1 MNFVQTLRKRS
12 ELQPGVPA
20 LIDRCFSRDRV
31 LTYSGLN
38 RLVDFLSIQLR
49 EAELLPGDRILFGL
63 DPGQEMYGYLLAAL
77 EIGAVP
83 ILYGDSKP
91 HEEFI
96 SWIAALGPKA
106 ALIPRRGW
114 VASHF
119 DAALKKIPTKIVVG
133 RVRPQVRLLRLGK
146 LGTLEES
153 LPDAVALY
161 YLVSQ
166 ASGHIGLRAWSQSQ
180 LHRSVQFLVSE
191 LKLKAGEIDLC
202 ASPLNLIANVAAGLT
217 SVIACR
223 SQRSTE
229 RQVEKFKPT
238 RVVAESKLI
247 RWLLRKSTS
256 PLHRVF
262 ITNAPLAQEEVEYF
276 RARNHRASIE
286 LVFCEDLPLAGIS
299 LKEYE
304 QDGTATL
311 VGCFF
316 TAVQARVSS
325 VAPDHGTPAALQAAP
340 NDLAL
345 ETVGQLLVRA
355 EFLPTRQ
362 SLSDLSAG
370 VAVISVSANGV
381 WHPTGVVG
389 YFDDQSRFWLIERT
403 FQ

>member
-20 LIDRCFSRDRV
+20 LIDRSFSRDRV

-286 LVFCEDLPLAGIS
+286 LVFCEDLPLAGVS

-304 QDGTATL
+304 QNGTATL

-325 VAPDHGTPAALQAAP
+325 VVPDNSTSAVLESAP

-355 EFLPTRQ
+355 EFLPMRQ

-370 VAVISVSANGV
+370 VAIISVSANGV
-381 WHPTGVVG
+381 WHPTGAVG

>member
-49 EAELLPGDRILFGL
+49 EAKLSPGDRILFGL
-63 DPGQEMYGYLLAAL
+63 DPGQEMYGYLLAAF

-91 HEEFI
+91 HEEFV
-96 SWIAALGPKA
+96 SWIGALEPKA
-106 ALIPRRGW
+106 ALLPQRGW
-114 VASHF
+114 VGAHF

-133 RVRPQVRLLRLGK
+133 RRVRSQVRLLRLGK

-153 LPDAVALY
+153 SPEAVALY

-166 ASGHIGLRAWSQSQ
+166 ESGHMGLRAWSQRQ
-180 LHRSVQFLVSE
+180 LHSSVQFLVSE

-202 ASPLNLIANVAAGLT
+202 ASPLNLAANVAAGLT

-223 SQRSTE
+223 SRRSTE

-238 RVVAESKLI
+238 RIAAESKLI

-262 ITNAPLAQEEVEYF
+262 ITNAPLTQEEVDYF
-276 RARNHRASIE
+276 RARNHRADIE
-286 LVFCEDLPLAGIS
+286 LIFCEDLPLAGVS

-304 QDGTATL
+304 QDGNATL
-311 VGCFF
+311 VGSFF
-316 TAVQARVSS
+316 TAVQARLSNSAPGKGGS
-325 VAPDHGTPAALQAAP
+325 VADQS
-340 NDLAL
+340 DVAL
-345 ETVGQLLVRA
+345 ETIGRLLVRA

-362 SLSDLSAG
+362 SLSDLSTG
-370 VAVISVSANGV
+370 VAVISVSANEV
-381 WHPTGVVG
+381 WHSTGAVG
-389 YFDDQSRFWLIERT
+389 YFDEQSRFWLIERT
-403 FQ
+403 SQ

>member
-31 LTYSGLN
+31 LTFSGLN

-83 ILYGDSKP
+83 ILYGDSRP

-114 VASHF
+114 VGAHF

-146 LGTLEES
+146 LGTLEEA

-262 ITNAPLAQEEVEYF
+262 ITNAPLPQEEVEYF

-325 VAPDHGTPAALQAAP
+325 VAPDHGAQAALQAAP

>member
-114 VASHF
+114 VASQF

>member
-1 MNFVQTLRKRS
+1 
-12 ELQPGVPA
+12 
-20 LIDRCFSRDRV
+20 
-31 LTYSGLN
+31 
-38 RLVDFLSIQLR
+38 
-49 EAELLPGDRILFGL
+49 
-63 DPGQEMYGYLLAAL
+63 MYGYLLAAL

-91 HEEFI
+91 QEEFI
-96 SWIAALGPKA
+96 SWIGALGPKA

-114 VASHF
+114 VGAHF
-119 DAALKKIPTKIVVG
+119 DAALKKIPTKIVVS

-180 LHRSVQFLVSE
+180 LHSSVQFLVSE

-223 SQRSTE
+223 SHRSTE

-247 RWLLRKSTS
+247 RWLFRKSTS

-262 ITNAPLAQEEVEYF
+262 ITNAPLTQEDVEYF
-276 RARNHRASIE
+276 RARNHRANIE
-286 LVFCEDLPLAGIS
+286 LVFCEDLPLAGVS
-299 LKEYE
+299 LKEFE
-304 QDGTATL
+304 QNGTATL

-325 VAPDHGTPAALQAAP
+325 VVPDNSTSAILRSVP

-355 EFLPTRQ
+355 EFLPMRQ

-370 VAVISVSANGV
+370 VAIISVSADGV
-381 WHPTGVVG
+381 WHPTGAVG

>member
-38 RLVDFLSIQLR
+38 RLVDCLSIQLR

-83 ILYGDSKP
+83 ILCGDSKP

-96 SWIAALGPKA
+96 SWIGALGPKA

-114 VASHF
+114 VGAHF
-119 DAALKKIPTKIVVG
+119 DDALKKIPTKIVVG

-180 LHRSVQFLVSE
+180 LHSSVQFLVSE

-223 SQRSTE
+223 SHRSTE

-238 RVVAESKLI
+238 RVVADSKLI
-247 RWLLRKSTS
+247 RWLFRKSTS

-262 ITNAPLAQEEVEYF
+262 ITNAPLTQEEVEYF
-276 RARNHRASIE
+276 RARNHRANIE
-286 LVFCEDLPLAGIS
+286 LVFCEDLPLAGVS

-304 QDGTATL
+304 QNGTATL

-325 VAPDHGTPAALQAAP
+325 VATGNGTSDGLQSEP
-340 NDLAL
+340 SDLAL

-362 SLSDLSAG
+362 SLSDLSTG
-370 VAVISVSANGV
+370 VAVISVPANGV

-389 YFDDQSRFWLIERT
+389 YFDDQNRFWLIERT

>member
-31 LTYSGLN
+31 LTFSGLN

-83 ILYGDSKP
+83 ILYGDSRP

-114 VASHF
+114 VGAHF

-146 LGTLEES
+146 LGTLEEA

-262 ITNAPLAQEEVEYF
+262 ITNAPLPQEEVEYF

-325 VAPDHGTPAALQAAP
+325 VAPDHGAQAALQAAP

-403 FQ
+403 FR

>member
-63 DPGQEMYGYLLAAL
+63 DPGQEMYGYLFAAL

-83 ILYGDSKP
+83 ILYGDSRP

-114 VASHF
+114 VGAHF

-133 RVRPQVRLLRLGK
+133 RIRPQVRLLRLGK
-146 LGTLEES
+146 LGTLEEA

-180 LHRSVQFLVSE
+180 LHRSVQFLLSE

-262 ITNAPLAQEEVEYF
+262 ITNAPLPQEEVEYF

-325 VAPDHGTPAALQAAP
+325 VAPDHGAPAALQAAP

-403 FQ
+403 FR

>member
-49 EAELLPGDRILFGL
+49 EAKLLPGDRILFGL

>member
-31 LTYSGLN
+31 LTYAGLN

-114 VASHF
+114 VGAHF
-119 DAALKKIPTKIVVG
+119 DAALKKIPTKIIVS

-146 LGTLEES
+146 LGTLEDS
-153 LPDAVALY
+153 LPDSVALY

-166 ASGHIGLRAWSQSQ
+166 ASGHIALRAWSQSQ
-180 LHRSVQFLVSE
+180 LHSSVQFLVSE

-276 RARNHRASIE
+276 RARNHRANIE

-325 VAPDHGTPAALQAAP
+325 VAPDNGTSAALQSAP
-340 NDLAL
+340 NDLAF

-370 VAVISVSANGV
+370 IAVISISANGV
-381 WHPTGVVG
+381 WQPTGVVG

>member
-20 LIDRCFSRDRV
+20 LIDRCFSKDRV

-49 EAELLPGDRILFGL
+49 EAQLLPGDRILFGL

-83 ILYGDSKP
+83 ILYGDSRP
-91 HEEFI
+91 QEEFI

-114 VASHF
+114 VGAHF

-146 LGTLEES
+146 LGTLEEA

-238 RVVAESKLI
+238 RVVGESKLI

-262 ITNAPLAQEEVEYF
+262 ITNAPLPQEEVEYF

-286 LVFCEDLPLAGIS
+286 LVFSEDLPLAGIS

-325 VAPDHGTPAALQAAP
+325 VAPDHGAPAALQAAP

>member
-31 LTYSGLN
+31 LTFSGLN

-83 ILYGDSKP
+83 ILYGDSRP

-114 VASHF
+114 VGAHF

-146 LGTLEES
+146 LGTLEEA

-276 RARNHRASIE
+276 RACNHRASIE
-286 LVFCEDLPLAGIS
+286 LVFCDDLPLAGIS

-325 VAPDHGTPAALQAAP
+325 VAPDHGAQAALQAAP

>member
-1 MNFVQTLRKRS
+1 
-12 ELQPGVPA
+12 
-20 LIDRCFSRDRV
+20 
-31 LTYSGLN
+31 LN

-83 ILYGDSKP
+83 ILYGDSRP
-91 HEEFI
+91 QEEFI

-114 VASHF
+114 VGAHF

-146 LGTLEES
+146 LGTLEEA

-180 LHRSVQFLVSE
+180 LHRSVQFLLSE

-262 ITNAPLAQEEVEYF
+262 ITNAPLPQEEVEYF

-325 VAPDHGTPAALQAAP
+325 VAPDHGAPAALQAAP

>member
-20 LIDRCFSRDRV
+20 LIDRCFSKDRV

-49 EAELLPGDRILFGL
+49 EAQLLPGDRILFGL

-83 ILYGDSKP
+83 ILYGDSRP
-91 HEEFI
+91 QEEFI

-114 VASHF
+114 VGAHF

-146 LGTLEES
+146 LGTLEEA

-238 RVVAESKLI
+238 RVVGESKLI

-262 ITNAPLAQEEVEYF
+262 ITNAPLPQEEVEYF

-286 LVFCEDLPLAGIS
+286 LVFSEDLPLAGIS

>member
-12 ELQPGVPA
+12 ESQPGVPA

-49 EAELLPGDRILFGL
+49 EAELSPGDRILFGL

-83 ILYGDSKP
+83 ILYIDSEP
-91 HEEFI
+91 HEEFV
-96 SWIAALGPKA
+96 SWIEALGPKA
-106 ALIPRRGW
+106 ALIPKRGW
-114 VASHF
+114 VGAHF
-119 DAALKKIPTKIVVG
+119 DRALKKIPTKIVVR
-133 RVRPQVRLLRLGK
+133 RVRSQVRLLRLGK
-146 LGTLEES
+146 LGTLAES

-166 ASGHIGLRAWSQSQ
+166 ASGHIGLRAWSQAQ

-191 LKLKAGEIDLC
+191 LKLKAGEIDFC

-217 SVIACR
+217 SVIAGR
-223 SQRSTE
+223 SQRTIE

-238 RVVAESKLI
+238 RAATESKLV

-262 ITNAPLAQEEVEYF
+262 ITNAPLAREEVDYL
-276 RARNHRASIE
+276 RARNQRASIE
-286 LVFCEDLPLAGIS
+286 LVFCEDLPLAGVS

-311 VGCFF
+311 VGSFF

-325 VAPDHGTPAALQAAP
+325 IASGNGSSTALQSEP
-340 NDLAL
+340 SDLAL
-345 ETVGQLLVRA
+345 ETVGELIVRA

-362 SLSDLSAG
+362 SLSDVSTG
-370 VAVISVSANGV
+370 VAVISVSTNGV

-389 YFDDQSRFWLIERT
+389 YFDDQGRFWLIERT
-403 FQ
+403 F

>member
-146 LGTLEES
+146 L
-153 LPDAVALY
+153 
-161 YLVSQ
+161 
-166 ASGHIGLRAWSQSQ
+166 
-180 LHRSVQFLVSE
+180 
-191 LKLKAGEIDLC
+191 
-202 ASPLNLIANVAAGLT
+202 
-217 SVIACR
+217 
-223 SQRSTE
+223 
-229 RQVEKFKPT
+229 
-238 RVVAESKLI
+238 
-247 RWLLRKSTS
+247 
-256 PLHRVF
+256 
-262 ITNAPLAQEEVEYF
+262 
-276 RARNHRASIE
+276 
-286 LVFCEDLPLAGIS
+286 
-299 LKEYE
+299 
-304 QDGTATL
+304 
-311 VGCFF
+311 
-316 TAVQARVSS
+316 
-325 VAPDHGTPAALQAAP
+325 
-340 NDLAL
+340 
-345 ETVGQLLVRA
+345 
-355 EFLPTRQ
+355 
-362 SLSDLSAG
+362 
-370 VAVISVSANGV
+370 
-381 WHPTGVVG
+381 
-389 YFDDQSRFWLIERT
+389 
-403 FQ
+403 